1 MKRALGIGALGALVG
16 AFALAG
22 GAGCGS
28 SDSGPQTYVL
38 DRDSNQVAVGALA
51 SIGPF
56 SVPSGAIIDYFIV
69 DTPVGIGSDN
79 MTISID
85 PGGYATRSGASVSA
99 STGPLPAGYYYLDV
113 SCENLIDDCFFNDE
127 VRATY

>member
-1 MKRALGIGALGALVG
+1 MKRALRISGLGVLWG
-16 AFALAG
+16 AFVFAG
-22 GAGCGS
+22 GAGCGT

-51 SIGPF
+51 AIGPF
-56 SVPSGAIIDYFIV
+56 SVPSGAIIDYTII
-69 DTPVGIGSDN
+69 DRPVGIGADS
-79 MTISID
+79 MTSSID
-85 PGGYATRSGASVSA
+85 PGGYAMRSGSSLSG

-113 SCENLIDDCFFNDE
+113 SCENLIDDCYFDDE